1 MDSANKALSSNEQLL
16 ADEIERLK
24 RHNHHATTSKYFGV
38 RKRGAVVRAK
48 DLTRQAAAVII
59 TRSARTHF
67 VSKRNKV
74 SRFDIFLVA
83 RDLDKKH
90 YGCWASV
97 RTVLFAALYFT
108 ILVFQQQPQR
118 AVSVVKALADMGDN
132 VKYDDG
138 HENWDDVAEQ
148 QDFTDWVRSA
158 IIQLWDSEVTQ
169 SYQFD
174 ALVPAAERPIGW
186 YVTPCTMYNGVD
198 LSLGFFTYSFPM
210 NYFAKLGTGP
220 TIGSSEDC

>member
-48 DLTRQAAAVII
+48 DLTRQAAAIII

-108 ILVFQQQPQR
+108 ILVFQQQPQGPR
-118 AVSVVKALADMGDN
+118 VAHVPGYGEHLQRRPLPGRPLFLPLHWAD
-132 VKYDDG
+132 
-138 HENWDDVAEQ
+138 
-148 QDFTDWVRSA
+148 
-158 IIQLWDSEVTQ
+158 
-169 SYQFD
+169 
-174 ALVPAAERPIGW
+174 
-186 YVTPCTMYNGVD
+186 
-198 LSLGFFTYSFPM
+198 
-210 NYFAKLGTGP
+210 
-220 TIGSSEDC
+220 DCWHR